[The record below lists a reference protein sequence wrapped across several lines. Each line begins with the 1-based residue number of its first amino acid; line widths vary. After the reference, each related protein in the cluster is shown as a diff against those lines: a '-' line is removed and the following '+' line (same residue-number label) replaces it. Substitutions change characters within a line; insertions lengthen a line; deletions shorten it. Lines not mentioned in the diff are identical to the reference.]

1 MLRDQANQAEFPR
14 EFLGV
19 SLPEESS
26 KYYFIVEAD
35 SSIQMIMENLQAYKF
50 KLSFYFEGF
59 QYQLG
64 DFRVRVGKVVPAHA
78 ETVRGIVME
87 VEYLPIS
94 SIEMA
99 RKVMEEFLEILQE
112 AMSKRLLPGKFVNI
126 ELNFEKFGL
135 GDNYT
140 PQHTAIGYAFFMA
153 HLMAIIQAGRG

>member
-19 SLPEESS
+19 SLPKESS
-26 KYYFIVEAD
+26 KYYFVVRSQRIVVDAD
-35 SSIQMIMENLQAYKF
+35 SSIQMIMENLESYKC

-64 DFRVRVGKVVPAHA
+64 DFQVRVGKVVPAHA

-99 RKVMEEFLEILQE
+99 RK
-112 AMSKRLLPGKFVNI
+112 
-126 ELNFEKFGL
+126 
-135 GDNYT
+135 
-140 PQHTAIGYAFFMA
+140 
-153 HLMAIIQAGRG
+153 